1 MTLEVND
8 LYFSYKTARSPARVL
23 EGISFDASE
32 GTLLCV
38 LGKNG
43 AGKSTLFRCILGL
56 LKGYRGSI
64 LIDGAPLD
72 TLSARELAKRIAY
85 IPQNHSTVFS
95 FPVIDMVLMGTTAH
109 LGRFENPGKKQRA
122 AAEYALGMMEI
133 GHLKHR
139 NFSQISGGEQQLVL
153 IARAIAQQAKIL
165 IMDEPCS
172 NLDYGNQIRVM
183 KSVKALARQ
192 GYLVIQSTHNPEHV
206 FLFADE
212 VLVILDGKTEAK
224 GSPEAI
230 LTEELLQ
237 RVYGIRVKLH
247 EIERRNLK
255 FCVPDE
261 TEMQQYRASD

>member
-1 MTLEVND
+1 MLEVSD
-8 LYFSYKTARSPARVL
+8 LYFSYKINQVL
-23 EGISFDASE
+23 KGISFDVSE

-38 LGKNG
+38 LGRNG

-64 LIDGAPLD
+64 LVDGAPLD
-72 TLSARELAKRIAY
+72 TLPAKELAKRIAY
-85 IPQNHSTVFS
+85 IPQSHSTVFS
-95 FPVIDMVLMGTTAH
+95 FSVIDMVLMGTTAH

-122 AAEYALGMMEI
+122 VAESALELMDI
-133 GHLKHR
+133 GHLKQR
-139 NFSQISGGEQQLVL
+139 YFSQISGGEQQLVL

-172 NLDYGNQIRVM
+172 NLDYGNQIKVM
-183 KSVKALARQ
+183 KSVKDLARQ
-192 GYLVIQSTHNPEHV
+192 GYLVVQSTHNPEHV

-212 VLVILDGKTEAK
+212 VLVMLDGKAGAK
-224 GSPEAI
+224 GPPDAI

-237 RVYGIRVKLH
+237 RVYGIRVNLH

-255 FCVPDE
+255 FCIPDE
-261 TEMQQYRASD
+261 KEI